1 MTIDACQSIA
11 ASSQLLCL
19 ISIRLIDL
27 DLPVPGNHVSPPFPA
42 YSSEVCSAGRDSNVD
57 RYTMMVKGLGA
68 GADGLTCPR
77 NEPEGISGT
86 RMFLLPLATR
96 LRSSVDDP
104 KTSPLIN
111 VGRGR
116 SDIAGFG

>member
-57 RYTMMVKGLGA
+57 RYTMMVMSLRA
-68 GADGLTCPR
+68 GADGLTF
-77 NEPEGISGT
+77 NLGVHE
-86 RMFLLPLATR
+86 MD
-96 LRSSVDDP
+96 LRASVEHG
-104 KTSPLIN
+104 S
-111 VGRGR
+111 
-116 SDIAGFG
+116 F